1 MELFLWAAQ
10 LSYSLTFFF
19 FFLPRELE
27 FPLCLPSQS
36 HLVPCQ
42 GLHLVDEEMGPTNNL
57 KVT

>member
-19 FFLPRELE
+19 FSRELE